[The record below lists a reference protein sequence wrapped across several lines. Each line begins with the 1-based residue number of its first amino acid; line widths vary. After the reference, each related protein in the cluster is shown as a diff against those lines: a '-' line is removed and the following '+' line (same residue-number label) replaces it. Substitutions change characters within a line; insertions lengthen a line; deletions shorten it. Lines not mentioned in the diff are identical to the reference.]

1 MQLSIIMQE
10 TIHVREINTKR
21 NGLVKSATGTSGIIK
36 NIASAFRTF
45 SLYPEDHA
53 LTRNGLKHI
62 TVELIKY
69 TDTYD
74 SLILTVEKDGIY
86 SGGQNV
92 FSGVGDDDAF
102 LSPLLRD
109 GIVKIEFVKGV
120 DGKEISE
127 FFKILKKNRVISE
140 EADSDTVTDLWES
153 DLPHIRFQSSE
164 LFWDSETV
172 FSFPKPS
179 SSFIDLPVIESKS
192 LKTSDRNKDSSSK
205 NKAGWLDYEPS
216 FYKPANLDGP
226 LFAGMDLSFHP
237 DELIQ
242 LEHIVKEQEADKQ
255 DDDILDL
262 LLFVLEDISQSED
275 LGNVLTQLAEE
286 FERILNQGEVYK
298 AYSIIE
304 KISDYHA
311 KHAWLNPFVDQRVD
325 AFMKLISGPV
335 FENARPGLI
344 PVLNLNNPGDIFFL
358 RKICMALDSSAIISL
373 CDILAL
379 LESQASRD
387 LLFDIIK
394 NKARE
399 DAELIDRMMT
409 NSDKMI
415 VLIAISLLKNVKDSN
430 SDFLLH
436 NALKHPVEQV
446 RSSALDYF
454 IDKPVSVLSSIF
466 FLIDDPSMEIRIKLL
481 KFIGSKRAVST
492 ETLMLQYLENH
503 TGAIGDRNHL
513 VTCYRMLGK
522 CGSERSLPF
531 LRKKIFSGAWTGLM
545 GSKSN
550 SHREGALLALSEL
563 GSAESMRLLKK
574 ASQSRSPL
582 IRKAYTM
589 FMQ

>member
-1 MQLSIIMQE
+1 MQE
-10 TIHVREINTKR
+10 TIHVREIHTKR
-21 NGLVKSATGTSGIIK
+21 TGLVKSATGTSGIIK
-36 NIASAFRTF
+36 NIAAAFRTF

-62 TVELIKY
+62 TAELIKY

-102 LSPLLRD
+102 LAPLLRD
-109 GIVKIEFVKGV
+109 GIIKIEFIKEV
-120 DGKEISE
+120 DAKEIRE

-153 DLPHIRFQSSE
+153 DLPHIRFQASE
-164 LFWDSETV
+164 LFWDSETA

-179 SSFIDLPVIESKS
+179 NSFIDFPVIESKS
-192 LKTSDRNKDSSSK
+192 LKSSDRNKNSSSN

-242 LEHIVKEQEADKQ
+242 LEHIVKEQESDKQ

-286 FERILNQGEVYK
+286 FGRILNQGEVYK

-325 AFMKLISGPV
+325 AFMKLISGSV
-335 FENARPGLI
+335 FENSRPGLI

-379 LESQASRD
+379 LESQSSRD

-436 NALKHPVEQV
+436 NALKHPVEQI

-454 IDKPVSVLSSIF
+454 IDKPVSVLNSIF

-492 ETLMLQYLENH
+492 ETMMLNYLENH
-503 TGAIGDRNHL
+503 TGATGDRNHL

-531 LRKKIFSGAWTGLM
+531 LRKKIFSGAWTGLV
-545 GSKSN
+545 GTKSN

-563 GSAESMRLLKK
+563 GSAESIRLLKK

>member
-1 MQLSIIMQE
+1 M
-10 TIHVREINTKR
+10 
-21 NGLVKSATGTSGIIK
+21 KSATGTSGIIK
-36 NIASAFRTF
+36 NIAAAFRTF

-62 TVELIKY
+62 TSELIKY

-74 SLILTVEKDGIY
+74 SLILTIEKEGVY

-109 GIVKIEFVKGV
+109 GIIKIEFIKGV
-120 DGKEISE
+120 VGKEVIE
-127 FFKILKKNRVISE
+127 FFKILKKNRTISE

-153 DLPHIRFQSSE
+153 DLPHIRFQASE

-179 SSFIDLPVIESKS
+179 SSFIDFPVIENSN
-192 LKTSDRNKDSSSK
+192 LRPADRNKDR
-205 NKAGWLDYEPS
+205 KAGWLDYEPS

-242 LEHIVKEQEADKQ
+242 LEHIVKEQEADKGE
-255 DDDILDL
+255 DDILDL
-262 LLFVLEDISQSED
+262 LLFVLEGITQSDD

-286 FERILNQGEVYK
+286 FGRILNQGEVYK

-325 AFMKLISGPV
+325 SFMKFISGPV

-358 RKICMALDSSAIISL
+358 RKICMSLDSSAVISL

-387 LLFDIIK
+387 LIFDIIK

-399 DAELIDRMMT
+399 DAGLIDRMMI

-466 FLIDDPSMEIRIKLL
+466 FLIDDPSMEVRIKLL
-481 KFIGSKRAVST
+481 KFIGSKRAVAT
-492 ETLMLQYLENH
+492 ETMLLQYLENH
-503 TGAIGDRNHL
+503 IATTEDRNHL

-522 CGSERSLPF
+522 CGSDRSLPF
-531 LRKKIFSGAWTGLM
+531 LRKKIFGGAWTGLM
-545 GSKSN
+545 GTKSN
-550 SHREGALLALSEL
+550 SHREGALLSLSEL
-563 GSAESMRLLKK
+563 GSVESMKLLKK

-582 IRKAYTM
+582 VRKAYTM